1 MRGSKCRRTVLRAS
15 ADSGQRGHLTTS
27 GHVTNPSKKSPR
39 NQALSVQVLREVVG
53 EEISRAMMEYF
64 RPLMAW
70 DKTHKDEVYW

>member
-1 MRGSKCRRTVLRAS
+1 LRAS
-15 ADSGQRGHLTTS
+15 ADSGQRGDFTTS
-27 GHVTNPSKKSPR
+27 GHVSIQVKSRPEI
-39 NQALSVQVLREVVG
+39 NVYPCNVLREIVG